1 MNGYHECRFWYCH
14 IQMTKIKDFFLGG
27 GGGRGKGVYYQIEV
41 SFIEVPALSTP
52 GPSLIFTLTPP
63 K

>member
-1 MNGYHECRFWYCH
+1 MP
-14 IQMTKIKDFFLGG
+14 FLVLSHSNDENKGFVGG
-27 GGGRGKGVYYQIEV
+27 GGGRKGVYYQIEV

>member
-1 MNGYHECRFWYCH
+1 
-14 IQMTKIKDFFLGG
+14 MTKIKDLCRGVGG
-27 GGGRGKGVYYQIEV
+27 EGGEGVRVWTQIEV

-52 GPSLIFTLTPP
+52 GPSLLFNLTPA

>member
-1 MNGYHECRFWYCH
+1 MP
-14 IQMTKIKDFFLGG
+14 FLVLSHSNDENKGFVGEGG
-27 GGGRGKGVYYQIEV
+27 EGGRKGVYYQIEV

>member
-1 MNGYHECRFWYCH
+1 MPFLVLSHSNDQNKG
-14 IQMTKIKDFFLGG
+14 FFFGG
-27 GGGRGKGVYYQIEV
+27 GEGKGVYYQIEV

>member
-1 MNGYHECRFWYCH
+1 MP
-14 IQMTKIKDFFLGG
+14 FLVLSHSNDQNKGFV
-27 GGGRGKGVYYQIEV
+27 GGREGEGVYYQIEV

-52 GPSLIFTLTPP
+52 GPSLIFTLSPP